1 MIAINIMISIISVT
15 TSNITPTTGQ
25 AMIYGII
32 AVITLVIFLGLRE
45 VLEAD
50 ENKSKRIKAF
60 ISESDIV
67 IIPLLIVFAGILIYK
82 IITTLK

>member
-1 MIAINIMISIISVT
+1 MISIISVT
-15 TSNITPTTGQ
+15 TSNITPTTSQ
-25 AMIYGII
+25 TMIYGII

-50 ENKSKRIKAF
+50 ENKSKKIKAF

-67 IIPLLIVFAGILIYK
+67 IIPFLIVFAGILIYK
-82 IITTLK
+82 IITILK

>member
-1 MIAINIMISIISVT
+1 MISIISVT
-15 TSNITPTTGQ
+15 TSNITPTTSQ
-25 AMIYGII
+25 TMIYGII
-32 AVITLVIFLGLRE
+32 AVITLIIFLGLKE
-45 VLEAD
+45 ILEAD

-60 ISESDIV
+60 ISESNLV

>member
-1 MIAINIMISIISVT
+1 MISIISVT
-15 TSNITPTTGQ
+15 TSNITPTTSQ
-25 AMIYGII
+25 TMIYGII

-50 ENKSKRIKAF
+50 ENKSKKIKAF

-82 IITTLK
+82 IITILK

>member
-1 MIAINIMISIISVT
+1 
-15 TSNITPTTGQ
+15 
-25 AMIYGII
+25 MIYGII

-50 ENKSKRIKAF
+50 ENKSKKIKAF

-67 IIPLLIVFAGILIYK
+67 IIPFLIVFAGILIYK
-82 IITTLK
+82 IITILK

>member
-1 MIAINIMISIISVT
+1 MISIISVT
-15 TSNITPTTGQ
+15 TSNITPTTAQ
-25 AMIYGII
+25 TMIYGII
-32 AVITLVIFLGLRE
+32 AVITLIIFLGLKE
-45 VLEAD
+45 ILEAD

-60 ISESDIV
+60 ISESNIV

>member
-1 MIAINIMISIISVT
+1 MISIISVT
-15 TSNITPTTGQ
+15 TSNITPTTSQ
-25 AMIYGII
+25 SMIYGII
-32 AVITLVIFLGLRE
+32 AVITLIIFLGLKE
-45 VLEAD
+45 ILEAD

-60 ISESDIV
+60 ISESNLV

>member
-1 MIAINIMISIISVT
+1 MISIISVT
-15 TSNITPTTGQ
+15 TSNITPTTSQ
-25 AMIYGII
+25 SMIYGII
-32 AVITLVIFLGLRE
+32 AVITLIIFLGLKE
-45 VLEAD
+45 ILEAD

-60 ISESDIV
+60 ISESNIV